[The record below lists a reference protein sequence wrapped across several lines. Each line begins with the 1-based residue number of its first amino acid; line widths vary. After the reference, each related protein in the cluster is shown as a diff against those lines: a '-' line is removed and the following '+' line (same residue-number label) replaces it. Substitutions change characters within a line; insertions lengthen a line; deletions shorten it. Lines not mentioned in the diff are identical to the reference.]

1 MTKPVAGALLLAIVM
16 TLPATEDAAW
26 AQGRPAEA
34 LPVLLATARN
44 GHAWNQWYDAGLCAA
59 AAGERGRA
67 AACLLAARRTA
78 PERPEPKATL
88 AVLGIDQPILWTDR
102 LGPLSMPGSGWPAVV
117 LAAIAGLA
125 LGGFITARRRSGWW
139 LVVGLVAFLALAPGQ
154 VAVWRDHDDPHRTT
168 LRDTQLLDATGAPVA
183 PLAAGTVIE
192 LLPGEPWAGRIAVR
206 LVDGRAG
213 FLPIGDTD

>member
-1 MTKPVAGALLLAIVM
+1 MIRLVSAALLFAIVL
-16 TLPATEDAAW
+16 TLPAAEDAAW
-26 AQGRPAEA
+26 AQGRPVEA
-34 LPVLLATARN
+34 LPVLLATART

-67 AACLLAARRTA
+67 AACLLAARRAA
-78 PERPEPKATL
+78 PERPEPKSTL

-102 LGPLSMPGSGWPAVV
+102 LGPLAAPGSGWVAVV
-117 LAAIAGLA
+117 LAVIAGSA

-139 LVVGLVAFLALAPGQ
+139 LVAGSVALLAMAPGQ
-154 VAVWRDHDDPHRTT
+154 VAAWRDHDDPHRAT

-192 LLPGEPWAGRIAVR
+192 LLPGEPWAGRIAVH

-213 FLPIGDTD
+213 FLPLGDAD